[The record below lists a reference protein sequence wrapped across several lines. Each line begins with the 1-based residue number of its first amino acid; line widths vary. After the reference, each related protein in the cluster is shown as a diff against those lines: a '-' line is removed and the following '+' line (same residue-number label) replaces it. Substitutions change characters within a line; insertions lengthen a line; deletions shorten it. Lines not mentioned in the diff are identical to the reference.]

1 MYRISYLYRYFYNFC
16 LIEQASEPHGNTIAW
31 TTENTAPGA
40 RQPILQAG
48 YGNTLKGQ

>member
-1 MYRISYLYRYFYNFC
+1 MYRILLVVFTDIF
-16 LIEQASEPHGNTIAW
+16 LLLEQASEPHGNTIAW

-48 YGNTLKGQ
+48 YGNILKGQ